1 MIKHVQ
7 EDGMFQRSDGFHAAK
22 VLHAQLVK
30 IGASPSSS
38 CCLMGP
44 KKDWQLL
51 IRHSPGGTFQVP
63 LHMLY
68 SGSGQN
74 SGFGKHFWQA
84 PSDLETKGQDEGH
97 EGFLE
102 LLICLT
108 RYLDQRKGP
117 GELTK
122 KMGYMG

>member
-38 CCLMGP
+38 CCLMEP
-44 KKDWQLL
+44 KKRHWRLL

-84 PSDLETKGQDEGH
+84 PSDLE
-97 EGFLE
+97 

-117 GELTK
+117 VELTK
-122 KMGYMG
+122 KMG